1 MGCKPLRAAVLKTKK
16 LSFHFKR
23 DINIQESVAL
33 TIMQEGNNLI
43 HLQGA
48 VDKLSNLSL
57 AVFSVVAGKEF
68 CQPQLLS

>member
-1 MGCKPLRAAVLKTKK
+1 
-16 LSFHFKR
+16 
-23 DINIQESVAL
+23 
-33 TIMQEGNNLI
+33 MQEGNNLI

-57 AVFSVVAGKEF
+57 AVFSVVEGKEF